1 MTVLAFRRLWLC
13 PPLPDGRYCVGHT
26 YYIAASGGCGGEEEE
41 EEVVTKM
48 WLNTAAA
55 FTITEP
61 SFYHTTAREHVV
73 MSLIG
78 FSQYISFMIYSIESA
93 SDLMT
98 LVFF

>member
-1 MTVLAFRRLWLC
+1 MVDIVSDTHIIL
-13 PPLPDGRYCVGHT
+13 LPVVEVVG
-26 YYIAASGGCGGEEEE
+26 EE

-48 WLNTAAA
+48 WFNTAAA

-61 SFYHTTAREHVV
+61 SFYHTTAREDVV

-98 LVFF
+98 LVFFDQKAAKQCQE

>member
-1 MTVLAFRRLWLC
+1 MVDIVSDTHIIL
-13 PPLPDGRYCVGHT
+13 LPVVEVVG
-26 YYIAASGGCGGEEEE
+26 EE

-61 SFYHTTAREHVV
+61 SFYHTTAREDVV

-98 LVFF
+98 LVFCDQK

>member
-1 MTVLAFRRLWLC
+1 MVDIVSDTHIIL
-13 PPLPDGRYCVGHT
+13 LPVVEVVGE
-26 YYIAASGGCGGEEEE
+26 EEEE

-61 SFYHTTAREHVV
+61 SFYHTTAREDVV

-78 FSQYISFMIYSIESA
+78 FSQYISFMI
-93 SDLMT
+93 
-98 LVFF
+98 

>member
-1 MTVLAFRRLWLC
+1 MVDIVSDTHIIL
-13 PPLPDGRYCVGHT
+13 LPVVEVV
-26 YYIAASGGCGGEEEE
+26 GEEEE

-61 SFYHTTAREHVV
+61 SFYHTTAREDVV

-98 LVFF
+98 LVFFDQKAAKQCQE

>member
-1 MTVLAFRRLWLC
+1 MVDIVSDTHIIL
-13 PPLPDGRYCVGHT
+13 LPVVEVG
-26 YYIAASGGCGGEEEE
+26 GEEE

-48 WLNTAAA
+48 WFKTAAA
-55 FTITEP
+55 FTITKP
-61 SFYHTTAREHVV
+61 SFYHTTAREDVV

-98 LVFF
+98 LVFFDQK

>member
-1 MTVLAFRRLWLC
+1 MVDIVSDTHIIL
-13 PPLPDGRYCVGHT
+13 LPVVEVVG
-26 YYIAASGGCGGEEEE
+26 EEE

-78 FSQYISFMIYSIESA
+78 FSQYISFMI
-93 SDLMT
+93 
-98 LVFF
+98 